1 MYSSQEQLHK
11 RLGSGNISSGY
22 LWFQGDPVA
31 CAGAASMKATE
42 IVSLMYH
49 EIRIPHR
56 PLSRS
61 DQGYRS
67 YAVDLCN
74 YEAQL
79 TYLKQIGILV
89 YAISDLLNRE
99 CAQPGLIITFD
110 DGSETD
116 LSEAAPLLCE
126 MGFPA
131 IFYIVAGFVGQRGYL
146 SSIQLR
152 NLANM
157 GFEIGSHS
165 MTHAFLTD
173 LPQKQLHEELAG
185 SKAHIEQIIGKSVD
199 HFSCP
204 GGRWNKE
211 IGDLARKA
219 GYRSMATSRIGV
231 NSHLTDPFQLARIP
245 ILAKTKLDEFRDL
258 IAGRGLFRR
267 RVKSTALNAAKW
279 TLGNQL
285 WHKIYQTFPR

>member
-1 MYSSQEQLHK
+1 
-11 RLGSGNISSGY
+11 
-22 LWFQGDPVA
+22 
-31 CAGAASMKATE
+31 MKAAE

-61 DQGYRS
+61 DRGYRS
-67 YAVDLCN
+67 YAVHSSN
-74 YEAQL
+74 YKAQL
-79 TYLKQIGILV
+79 AYLNQNGILV
-89 YAISDLLNRE
+89 YALSDLLNRE
-99 CAQPGLIITFD
+99 CVQPGLTIAFD

-116 LSEAAPLLCE
+116 LLEAAPLLRE

-152 NLANM
+152 ELTNM

-173 LPQKQLHEELAG
+173 LPEKQLHEELAG
-185 SKAHIEQIIGKSVD
+185 SKAQIEQIIGKSVD

-211 IGDLARKA
+211 IAHLAREA
-219 GYRSMATSRIGV
+219 GYRSVATSRIGV

-245 ILAKTKLDEFRDL
+245 VLAKTNLNEFRDL

-267 RVKSTALNAAKW
+267 RVKSAVLSAAKW

>member
-1 MYSSQEQLHK
+1 
-11 RLGSGNISSGY
+11 
-22 LWFQGDPVA
+22 
-31 CAGAASMKATE
+31 MKATE

-56 PLSRS
+56 PLGRS

-67 YAVDLCN
+67 YAVDSCN
-74 YEAQL
+74 LKAQL
-79 TYLKQIGILV
+79 THLKQNGIVV
-89 YAISDLLNRE
+89 YAISDFLGRD
-99 CAQPGLIITFD
+99 CVQPGLIITFD

-116 LSEAAPLLCE
+116 ILEAAPLLRE

-131 IFYIVAGFVGQRGYL
+131 IFYIVAGFVSQKGYL

-152 NLANM
+152 ELADM

-173 LPQKQLHEELAG
+173 LPEEQLHEELAG
-185 SKAHIEQIIGKSVD
+185 SKMRIEQIIGKSVD

-211 IGDLARKA
+211 IANLAREA
-219 GYRSMATSRIGV
+219 GYRSMATSRVGV
-231 NSHLTDPFQLARIP
+231 NSHLTDHFQLARIP
-245 ILAKTKLDEFRDL
+245 ILAKTKLDEFGDFV
-258 IAGRGLFRR
+258 AGRGLFRR
-267 RVKSTALNAAKW
+267 RVKSTALSAAKW

>member
-1 MYSSQEQLHK
+1 V
-11 RLGSGNISSGY
+11 
-22 LWFQGDPVA
+22 VA
-31 CAGAASMKATE
+31 PPSMKATE

-49 EIRIPHR
+49 EIRLPHR
-56 PLSRS
+56 PLCRS

-67 YAVDLCN
+67 YAVHSSN
-74 YEAQL
+74 YKAQL
-79 TYLKQIGILV
+79 AYLKQNGIPV
-89 YAISDLLNRE
+89 YAISDLLNRV
-99 CAQPGLIITFD
+99 CVQPGLTIAFD

-116 LSEAAPLLCE
+116 LLEAAPLLCE

-131 IFYIVAGFVGQRGYL
+131 IFYVVAGFVGLKGYL

-152 NLANM
+152 DVANM

-173 LPQKQLHEELAG
+173 IPEEQLHEELAG
-185 SKAHIEQIIGKSVD
+185 SKVRIEQIIGKSVD

-219 GYRSMATSRIGV
+219 GYRSMATSRVGV

-245 ILAKTKLDEFRDL
+245 VQAKTNLDEFGDL
-258 IAGRGLFRR
+258 VAGRGLFRR
-267 RVKSTALNAAKW
+267 RVRSSILSAAKW

-285 WHKIYQTFPR
+285 CHKIYQTFPR

>member
-1 MYSSQEQLHK
+1 MLVP
-11 RLGSGNISSGY
+11 L
-22 LWFQGDPVA
+22 
-31 CAGAASMKATE
+31 SMKAAE

-49 EIRIPHR
+49 EIQIPHR

-67 YAVDLCN
+67 YAVHSSN
-74 YEAQL
+74 YKAQL
-79 TYLKQIGILV
+79 AYLKQNGILV

-99 CAQPGLIITFD
+99 CLQPGLTLAFD

-116 LSEAAPLLCE
+116 LLEAAPLLCE

-131 IFYIVAGFVGQRGYL
+131 IFYIVAGFVGQKGNL

-152 NLANM
+152 ELANI

-173 LPQKQLHEELAG
+173 LPEEQLHEELAG
-185 SKAHIEQIIGKSVD
+185 SKMRIEQIIGKTVD

-204 GGRWNKE
+204 GGRWNKK
-211 IGDLARKA
+211 IADLARRA
-219 GYRSMATSRIGV
+219 GYRSVATSRIGV

-245 ILAKTKLDEFRDL
+245 ILAKTNLVEFGNL
-258 IAGRGLFRR
+258 IVGKGLFRR
-267 RVKSTALNAAKW
+267 RVKSTALSAAKW

>member
-1 MYSSQEQLHK
+1 M
-11 RLGSGNISSGY
+11 
-22 LWFQGDPVA
+22 FQVSRQAKMIMPPVLA
-31 CAGAASMKATE
+31 IPSMKATE

-49 EIRIPHR
+49 EIRMPHR

-67 YAVDLCN
+67 YAVHSSN
-74 YEAQL
+74 YKAQL
-79 TYLKQIGILV
+79 TYLKQNGILV

-99 CAQPGLIITFD
+99 CVQPGLTIAFD

-116 LSEAAPLLCE
+116 LLEAAPLLCE
-126 MGFPA
+126 IGFPA
-131 IFYIVAGFVGQRGYL
+131 IFYIVSGFVGQKSYL

-152 NLANM
+152 ELANM

-173 LPQKQLHEELAG
+173 IPEKQLHEELAG
-185 SKAHIEQIIGKSVD
+185 SKGQIEQIIGKSVD

-211 IGDLARKA
+211 IAYLAREA

-245 ILAKTKLDEFRDL
+245 ILAKTKLDEFADL
-258 IAGRGLFRR
+258 VAGRGLFGR
-267 RVKSTALNAAKW
+267 RVRSTILSAAKW

-285 WHKIYQTFPR
+285 CHKIYQTFPR